1 MSAFP
6 GTGPS
11 AMVKRMK
18 PEHFSGAKSFAGRRC
33 SRAGW
38 LCGAVCLVVLALL
51 AGEGLRRACAQQAS
65 DSLPAIDPPKTA
77 AKSPPSQAHQ
87 ANQAG
92 PQQGDQDQQP
102 VSFSL
107 PAINPPGTSAKAAPT
122 ERQQERQEASV
133 DEASP
138 AAADPNEPEAA
149 QECASLL
156 KMATD
161 LKAAVDKTNQD
172 TLSVTVV
179 RKANQIE
186 EFARKVRLGSGK
198 S

>member
-1 MSAFP
+1 
-6 GTGPS
+6 
-11 AMVKRMK
+11 MVKSMK
-18 PEHFSGAKSFAGRRC
+18 PEHSSGAKSFAGWRC
-33 SRAGW
+33 KRAGW
-38 LCGAVCLVVLALL
+38 LCGAACLVVLALL
-51 AGEGLRRACAQQAS
+51 AGAGLHLACAQQAS

-77 AKSPPSQAHQ
+77 AKSPPSQAQQ
-87 ANQAG
+87 ANQPG

-102 VSFSL
+102 ASFSL
-107 PAINPPGTSAKAAPT
+107 PAIDPPKTSAKPAAT
-122 ERQQERQEASV
+122 ERQQEQQEASA
-133 DEASP
+133 DEPSP
-138 AAADPNEPEAA
+138 AAADPNQPQTAR
-149 QECASLL
+149 ECANLL

-161 LKAAVDKTNQD
+161 LKAAVDRTTQD

>member
-1 MSAFP
+1 
-6 GTGPS
+6 
-11 AMVKRMK
+11 MVKRMK
-18 PEHFSGAKSFAGRRC
+18 PEHCSGAKSFAGRRC
-33 SRAGW
+33 KPTGW
-38 LCGAVCLVVLALL
+38 LCGAACLAVLALL
-51 AGEGLRRACAQQAS
+51 AGEGLHLACAQQAS

-77 AKSPPSQAHQ
+77 VKSPPSQGQQ
-87 ANQAG
+87 ASEPG
-92 PQQGDQDQQP
+92 GQQNEQDQQP

-107 PAINPPGTSAKAAPT
+107 PAINPPGTLAKAPT
-122 ERQQERQEASV
+122 DRQQEQQEASA
-133 DEASP
+133 DESSAG
-138 AAADPNEPEAA
+138 AADANEPEAA
-149 QECASLL
+149 RECANLL